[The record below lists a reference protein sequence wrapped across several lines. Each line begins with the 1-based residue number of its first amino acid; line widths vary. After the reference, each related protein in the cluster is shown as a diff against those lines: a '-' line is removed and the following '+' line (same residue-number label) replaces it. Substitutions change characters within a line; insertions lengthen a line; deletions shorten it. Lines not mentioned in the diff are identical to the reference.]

1 LIVRNVKIRA
11 MSDRLFSLRQ
21 LRQLSRI
28 VLMLYVLT
36 LGVAI
41 ASPVI
46 NPQAMAIV
54 CTSTGIKLVDINTGK
69 TQTESGKGSA
79 SMAHLLDCPMC
90 LATSLPASMFNTTSV
105 EPPHLLSYVLQAIPA
120 ARLASITAAPL
131 PARGPPDLS

>member
-1 LIVRNVKIRA
+1 MRQLA
-11 MSDRLFSLRQ
+11 LPLRQ
-21 LRQLSRI
+21 LRQLRHFGRI

-41 ASPVI
+41 TSPMM

-54 CTSTGIKLVDINTGK
+54 CTSTGVKLIDISVGK
-69 TQTESGKGSA
+69 TQSDSGKGSA
-79 SMAHLLDCPMC
+79 SMGHLLDCPMC
-90 LATSLPASMFNTTSV
+90 LATSLPASVFNTTSV

-131 PARGPPDLS
+131 PARGPPDLN